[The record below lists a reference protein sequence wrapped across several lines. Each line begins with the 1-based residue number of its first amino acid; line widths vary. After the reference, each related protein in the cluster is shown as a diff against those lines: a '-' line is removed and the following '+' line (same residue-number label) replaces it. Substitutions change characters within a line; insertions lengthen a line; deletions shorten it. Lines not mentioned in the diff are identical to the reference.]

1 MDVRFLFAPGAGAPS
16 SSPWMRKLSEG
27 LSTLGPVH
35 RFDYPYRLAGRRAPD
50 RLPVLVAAHRAAL
63 DALPPGPPVV
73 LAGKSMGGR
82 VGCHLANELPP
93 GRVLALICLGYPL
106 VGRGGAVRDQ
116 VLLALRTPILFVQGS
131 RDPLCPLDRLAEVRA
146 RLRAPS
152 ELHRVEGGNH
162 SLELPKSMLEANPL
176 AQQSADAAILGRIS
190 AFLAPLC

>member
-1 MDVRFLFAPGAGAPS
+1 
-16 SSPWMRKLSEG
+16 
-27 LSTLGPVH
+27 
-35 RFDYPYRLAGRRAPD
+35 
-50 RLPVLVAAHRAAL
+50 
-63 DALPPGPPVV
+63 
-73 LAGKSMGGR
+73 
-82 VGCHLANELPP
+82 
-93 GRVLALICLGYPL
+93 
-106 VGRGGAVRDQ
+106 